1 MNVLRRRVLVATALA
16 ALLCGGAS
24 AAQPRLSDYA
34 GMPSRDGRWILFVH
48 VYPHS
53 RYSGPPIDLWVTR
66 SDGRYTR
73 RLAEP
78 TVNCALHE
86 WTADGLVSIAEVS
99 GARLLDPRT
108 GATVGRAPVPAPSWS
123 PDGTSIAYANEG
135 SLFVARTD
143 GSDAQI
149 VGNAPG
155 GQATWSPDS
164 SQLAYTVR
172 IGIEKIGLELVKRD
186 GSNRRR
192 VRTAATGFG
201 VSWSPDSRRL
211 AFSEQAAGKRY
222 QPGHVYVVNANGSGL
237 RLFAGG
243 EASNPRW
250 SPSGK
255 WILYDRT
262 LHEPQRDVE
271 QLVLR
276 HPDGSGAHVL
286 TGPRGLAGANWLPG
300 GTRLVTT
307 ALGRCRLTGVYTIGV
322 DGRHPVRV
330 TNRC

>member
-1 MNVLRRRVLVATALA
+1 MASCIRSALVAAALA
-16 ALLCGGAS
+16 TLLCSGAP

-34 GMPSRDGRWILFVH
+34 GTPSRDGRWILFVH

-78 TVNCALHE
+78 TVNGWSSE
-86 WTADGLVSIAEVS
+86 WTADGLVSIAEAS
-99 GARLLDPRT
+99 GARLVDPRT
-108 GATVGRAPVPAPSWS
+108 GTTVGRAPVPAPSWS

-135 SLFVARTD
+135 SLFVASTD
-143 GSDAQI
+143 GSDAEA
-149 VGNAPG
+149 VWKAPAG
-155 GQATWSPDS
+155 EATWSPDS

-172 IGIEKIGLELVKRD
+172 ISVEKIGLELVNRD

-192 VRTAATGFG
+192 VRTAATGFA
-201 VSWSPDSRRL
+201 VSWSPDGRRL

-222 QPGHVYVVNANGSGL
+222 QPGHVYLVNASGTGL

-243 EASNPRW
+243 ETWNPRW
-250 SPSGK
+250 SPDGR

-276 HPDGSGAHVL
+276 HPDGSGTHVL
-286 TGPRGLAGANWLPG
+286 SGPRGLAGANWLPG

-307 ALGRCRLTGVYTIGV
+307 ALGRCSLTGVYTVGV
-322 DGRHPVRV
+322 DGRRAVRV